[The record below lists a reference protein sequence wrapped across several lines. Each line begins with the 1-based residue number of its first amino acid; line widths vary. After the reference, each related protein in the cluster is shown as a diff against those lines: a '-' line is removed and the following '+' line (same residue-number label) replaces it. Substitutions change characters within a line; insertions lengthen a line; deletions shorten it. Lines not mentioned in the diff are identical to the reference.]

1 MYFICTLVV
10 FLFVS
15 ISFLWYH
22 RVICFSIHTFF
33 FSICFSIGAFL
44 LPPLFLLERFPDS
57 GLFYPTCLL
66 LYLFPLEYFSDSGLF
81 YPTRLL
87 PSLFPLE
94 QFPDSGLFYPT
105 SLLFYLSPLEQFPVS
120 GLFYPTSS
128 LLYLLPL
135 EFFPYSKLFYPT
147 SHPQMRKFPN
157 SSKILHKWFVLTNF
171 CVIITTAINQIYK
184 TSIKASENTLDKPVL
199 HVYFIYEHI
208 FICFRV

>member
-1 MYFICTLVV
+1 MYLGCFLVCFYFFPMV
-10 FLFVS
+10 SQSDLFLNPYFLF
-15 ISFLWYH
+15 LYLLP
-22 RVICFSIHTFF
+22 
-33 FSICFSIGAFL
+33 IGAFL

-66 LYLFPLEYFSDSGLF
+66 LYLFPLEYF
-81 YPTRLL
+81 
-87 PSLFPLE
+87 
-94 QFPDSGLFYPT
+94 PDSGLFYPT

-128 LLYLLPL
+128 LLPL

-171 CVIITTAINQIYK
+171 LRYN
-184 TSIKASENTLDKPVL
+184 N
-199 HVYFIYEHI
+199 HGN
-208 FICFRV
+208 

>member
-1 MYFICTLVV
+1 MYLGCFLVCFYFFPMVSQSDLFLNPYFV
-10 FLFVS
+10 FL
-15 ISFLWYH
+15 
-22 RVICFSIHTFF
+22 C
-33 FSICFSIGAFL
+33 L
-44 LPPLFLLERFPDS
+44 LPIGVISCF
-57 GLFYPTCLL
+57 TV
-66 LYLFPLEYFSDSGLF
+66 F

-171 CVIITTAINQIYK
+171 LRYN
-184 TSIKASENTLDKPVL
+184 N
-199 HVYFIYEHI
+199 HGN
-208 FICFRV
+208 